1 MTNAISALG
10 GSSSAWTQHTAKAE
24 AGKETVASDFFKKLV
39 GARDDAEQ
47 ASSAASE
54 PSPEASE
61 AKKLF
66 REFAGQAMFGQ
77 ALSSMRKTVDKS
89 AYFHGGR
96 TEEVF
101 QQELDRKLV
110 EEVTKKSGDRFV
122 GPMFE
127 LFSLQQRTASRP

>member
-1 MTNAISALG
+1 MTPAISAVG
-10 GSSSAWTQHTAKAE
+10 GSQSTWDQHTTQAKA
-24 AGKETVASDFFKKLV
+24 AKETAASDFFKTLTGV
-39 GARDDAEQ
+39 PNETGNSASAGQVAPPDAEQ
-47 ASSAASE
+47 
-54 PSPEASE
+54 

-77 ALSSMRKTVDKS
+77 ALSSMRKTVEKP

-101 QQELDRKLV
+101 QQELDHKLV
-110 EEVTKKSGDRFV
+110 EEVTKKSGDRFI

-127 LFSLQQRTASRP
+127 LFSLQQRTASRS